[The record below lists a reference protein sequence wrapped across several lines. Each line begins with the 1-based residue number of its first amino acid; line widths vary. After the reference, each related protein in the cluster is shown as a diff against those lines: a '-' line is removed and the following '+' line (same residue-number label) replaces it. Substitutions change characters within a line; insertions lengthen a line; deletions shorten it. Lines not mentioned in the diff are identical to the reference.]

1 MLTAGAN
8 FLLKRRATRLSC
20 HKGCSICCA
29 VGSWRVRDRN
39 GAARDEWN
47 DQKTKRSDRGTRS
60 NLDAFDVLGS
70 FKNPQ
75 IIVVDTSYIQV
86 FLHTMSWRWTSIWN
100 CLQLCVCWSFASW
113 YMLKGTHWPVI
124 SPMKSWNLFVI
135 YIPTF
140 LLIKSMF
147 LSRAA
152 EVSQHSHQR
161 SPAAQIRSLPQTCH
175 PKGHQNRTWTEIFK
189 HRNFWVGKWR
199 KSSLHKLR
207 YIYHRST
214 IDLP

>member
-1 MLTAGAN
+1 MLIAGAN

-47 DQKTKRSDRGTRS
+47 DQTTKRSDRGTRS

-75 IIVVDTSYIQV
+75 IIVVDSSYIQV

-113 YMLKGTHWPVI
+113 DMLKGTHWPVI
-124 SPMKSWNLFVI
+124 WPMKSWNLFVM
-135 YIPTF
+135 YIPA
-140 LLIKSMF
+140 F
-147 LSRAA
+147 LSCS
-152 EVSQHSHQR
+152 SQCFLSVLLKFHSIPIKDHLLPLR
-161 SPAAQIRSLPQTCH
+161 SAVCLKLVIPRVIRIEREPRCLNTGTSVWESEE
-175 PKGHQNRTWTEIFK
+175 NRRSTSFD
-189 HRNFWVGKWR
+189 
-199 KSSLHKLR
+199 
-207 YIYHRST
+207 RST

>member
-1 MLTAGAN
+1 MLIAGAN

-47 DQKTKRSDRGTRS
+47 DQTTKRSDRGTRS

-100 CLQLCVCWSFASW
+100 CLQLCGCWSFASW
-113 YMLKGTHWPVI
+113 DMLKGTHWPVI
-124 SPMKSWNLFVI
+124 WPMKSWNLFVMSWPCCWSFTAFPSKI
-135 YIPTF
+135 TPGRSDPQF
-140 LLIKSMF
+140 AWN
-147 LSRAA
+147 LS
-152 EVSQHSHQR
+152 SQGSSESHV
-161 SPAAQIRSLPQTCH
+161 
-175 PKGHQNRTWTEIFK
+175 NRDF
-189 HRNFWVGKWR
+189 
-199 KSSLHKLR
+199 
-207 YIYHRST
+207 
-214 IDLP
+214 